1 MCSTKQGSRFVF
13 CKRTSSDMSYVP
25 YPDHILRLC
34 LLSSSC
40 YLAYLLTLFITRTGK
55 RNVPVHDM
63 KASVWSGVMVPL
75 VINLSTR
82 CRWAVR
88 FTRWPSY
95 P

>member
-1 MCSTKQGSRFVF
+1 
-13 CKRTSSDMSYVP
+13 
-25 YPDHILRLC
+25 
-34 LLSSSC
+34 
-40 YLAYLLTLFITRTGK
+40 LTLFITRTGK